1 MTQGLGRTAPVLLAL
16 TVAPI
21 VVGLAYAIGG
31 ALGVLGAGATSVS
44 MTRVT
49 HALSSAE
56 TWRSVGWTL
65 VVSGVATAAAM
76 ATAVSVAGRLWESR
90 LGRRL
95 ALVPLAV
102 PHLAAA
108 LGILLLL
115 GQSGLLSRL
124 AFAAGIIASPSQF
137 PAMVYDRFGV
147 GLVVSFF
154 WKEFPFLA
162 LTAFALRASVPN
174 AWIEAAQVLGAS
186 TRQVHRAVIRP
197 LLVRGLVPAT
207 ISVFAY
213 LVGQYE
219 MASLL
224 GPSAPPAL
232 AVLTYERITEPM
244 TERRGEAYVLAVL
257 AMLLAF
263 VLVGAYATT
272 RRKLADRE

>member
-1 MTQGLGRTAPVLLAL
+1 MTKGLGRTAPVLLAL
-16 TVAPI
+16 AVAPI
-21 VVGLAYAIGG
+21 VVGLTYAVGG
-31 ALGVLGAGATSVS
+31 ALGMLGAGATGASLA
-44 MTRVT
+44 RVT

-65 VVSGVATAAAM
+65 AVSGVATAAAM
-76 ATAVSVAGRLWESR
+76 GAAVSTAAQLWESP

-102 PHLAAA
+102 PHLAGA

-115 GQSGLLSRL
+115 GQSGLLARFAFL
-124 AFAAGIIASPSQF
+124 AGLIAGPSAF
-137 PAMVYDRFGV
+137 PAMVYDRAGI
-147 GLVVSFF
+147 GLVVAFF

-162 LTAFALRASVPN
+162 LTAFALRASIPD
-174 AWIEAAQVLGAS
+174 AWIEAARVLGAS
-186 TRQVHRAVIRP
+186 SQQIHRAVIRP
-197 LLVRGLVPAT
+197 LLVRGLLPAT

-232 AVLTYERITEPM
+232 AVLTYERITDPM

-257 AMLLAF
+257 AMLLTF
-263 VLVGAYATT
+263 LLVGAYATT
-272 RRKLADRE
+272 RRNLGDAE